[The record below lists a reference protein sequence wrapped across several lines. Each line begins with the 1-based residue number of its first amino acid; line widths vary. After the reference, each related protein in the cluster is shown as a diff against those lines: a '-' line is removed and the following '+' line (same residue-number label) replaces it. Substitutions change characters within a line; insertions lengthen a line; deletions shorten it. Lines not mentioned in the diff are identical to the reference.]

1 MGNDRWLH
9 HMSQIEPLF
18 FFLLATTFSVAVLLG
33 GGGVE
38 AAMFAANH
46 SRGHEAG
53 GEVSAWRDCLESEER
68 PVFACAIRFHE
79 RRGARTSSEMCILL
93 RSVPSCRPRGPCHLE
108 GGGGRTNEALA
119 RLWPGPRVSRQE
131 QAEVTARPWWVQA
144 EGMSGHGLNEVGLR
158 QGASRRGAHSS
169 FHLPLRN
176 QPPSKKND
184 HGGISTF
191 FLHPFFCSPSLAFF
205 HPRKRYLGASCWCG
219 TIVLQ
224 GHLRFEVGSI
234 G

>member
-1 MGNDRWLH
+1 MDMAKQEEEEDSANEVMDINGGSDAEKPVPRPRSASPQSASSSEMGNDRWLH

-18 FFLLATTFSVAVLLG
+18 FDLATTISVAVLLG

-79 RRGARTSSEMCILL
+79 RRGARTSSELRILL

-108 GGGGRTNEALA
+108 GGGGGNE
-119 RLWPGPRVSRQE
+119 RGPGASVAGPTCLTAGHGQAMVPRCKPRACQ
-131 QAEVTARPWWVQA
+131 VTA
-144 EGMSGHGLNEVGLR
+144 
-158 QGASRRGAHSS
+158 
-169 FHLPLRN
+169 
-176 QPPSKKND
+176 
-184 HGGISTF
+184 
-191 FLHPFFCSPSLAFF
+191 
-205 HPRKRYLGASCWCG
+205 
-219 TIVLQ
+219 
-224 GHLRFEVGSI
+224 
-234 G
+234 